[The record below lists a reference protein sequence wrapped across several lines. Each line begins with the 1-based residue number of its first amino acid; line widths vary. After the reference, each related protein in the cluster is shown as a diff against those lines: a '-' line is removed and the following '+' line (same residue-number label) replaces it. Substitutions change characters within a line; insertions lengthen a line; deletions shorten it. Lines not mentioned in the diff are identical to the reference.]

1 MALVGYVDAISRGG
15 VAGWAVD
22 AEDAGRVATVA
33 ILVNGQPLATAHADQ
48 PRPGLA
54 ASTKGVATDQSGFYV
69 AFDPPLSAFHEFTV
83 TVVDPATR
91 AAIPGGTHTLA
102 APTREAGPALTPFIV
117 TATGGEAITHLV
129 GELARHPAIV
139 AADRSPYETRQI
151 AYHAQAFAAL
161 TAASSRLRD
170 VPPDT
175 ALAPRPG
182 FAPGNPYNTPT
193 FYDLTRPRSLLRDF
207 YERRVPARYAALFR
221 DTILEFYDILRL
233 GQGKAGA
240 TYLIEKGDLDDGAR
254 QAARLFFPRVKE
266 LVVVRDPRDIL
277 ALALTHYNLPEAPA
291 MAALRATVAQLAAIQ
306 AAEATDTLVLR
317 HEDLI
322 LEPVST
328 RRTLGLFL
336 GLDLPLP
343 DAAAQRFGEDPA
355 GMIGRW
361 QNELSAEQA
370 AECEAAFADFF
381 AAFDYRPAEPRA
393 APPPPVMAVEPP
405 PPPPPSAPATV
416 VAAEPAPPPVVEPE
430 PTAVAPIAVPA
441 AEPLSPPPPPAP
453 PAAAQAPAATG
464 LVVLAEGAAA
474 VAALRAAGTDL
485 GPDGQEMTPVAKLE
499 FGRGNAGA
507 AQLGPGWSKPEPGYV
522 WSNARQAHLA
532 LPPLREAGTYRVWI
546 AGAPSVIAD
555 KLTEQRVTVL
565 VNTAEVGTVALRE
578 PSVIG
583 FDLPIP
589 VDATGGKIALTFRL
603 PDAARPCDL
612 SGSADDRL
620 LGFSLRWATVLR
632 TAT

>member
-22 AEDAGRVATVA
+22 AEDAGQGAAVAVLVDGQPYATVR
-33 ILVNGQPLATAHADQ
+33 ADL

-69 AFDPPLSAFHEFTV
+69 AFDPPLSAFHAFTV
-83 TVVDPATR
+83 SVVDPATG
-91 AAIPGGTHTLA
+91 APIPGGAHTLP
-102 APTREAGPALTPFIV
+102 APSRETGPALTPFIV

-129 GELARHPAIV
+129 GELARHASIV

-161 TAASSRLRD
+161 TAASGRLRD

-175 ALAPRPG
+175 TLAPRRA

-193 FYDLTRPRSLLRDF
+193 FYDLARPRSLLRDF
-207 YERRVPARYAALFR
+207 YERRVPARYAALFGE
-221 DTILEFYDILRL
+221 TILEFYDILRL

-254 QAARLFFPRVKE
+254 RAARLFFPRVKE

-277 ALALTHYNLPEAPA
+277 ALALTHYNLPEGPA

-306 AAEATDTLVLR
+306 AEEASDTLVLR

-336 GLDLPLP
+336 GLEFPLP
-343 DAAAQRFGEDPA
+343 DAASQRFGEDPA

-361 QNELSAEQA
+361 QNELSPELA

-393 APPPPVMAVEPP
+393 APPPVIVEEPPPPAPAVADEPPPEPVFVPP
-405 PPPPPSAPATV
+405 PPPPPPPPPGPAAV
-416 VAAEPAPPPVVEPE
+416 AEPAS
-430 PTAVAPIAVPA
+430 VPA
-441 AEPLSPPPPPAP
+441 DTL
-453 PAAAQAPAATG
+453 G
-464 LVVLAEGAAA
+464 GLLVVAEGAAA

-546 AGAPSVIAD
+546 AGAPSIVAD
-555 KLTEQRVTVL
+555 KLPEQRVTVL
-565 VNTAEVGTVALRE
+565 VNTAEVGTAILRV
-578 PSVIG
+578 PSVLG
-583 FDLPIP
+583 FDLP
-589 VDATGGKIALTFRL
+589 VAAGATGGKIAVTFRL

-632 TAT
+632 AAG